1 VNAMKKEN
9 RWFLI
14 VDDEPDMCW
23 ILEHVLRQEACSV
36 KKATSGK
43 EAMAL
48 MKLNKFRMAFVDLKL
63 RDMEGL
69 ELAKRL
75 KAADPSLRIVM
86 ISGFCYRD
94 DSTVQKA
101 LAEGLI
107 CDFIPKPFLHSE
119 VIRSLVFARS
129 TPGDDTPLMP

>member
-1 VNAMKKEN
+1 MNAMKKEN

-63 RDMEGL
+63 RDMEGSGIGKAPKGGRSFSQNSYDIRVL
-69 ELAKRL
+69 LPGRLRRFRKRWQR
-75 KAADPSLRIVM
+75 A
-86 ISGFCYRD
+86 
-94 DSTVQKA
+94 
-101 LAEGLI
+101 
-107 CDFIPKPFLHSE
+107 
-119 VIRSLVFARS
+119 
-129 TPGDDTPLMP
+129 